1 MLRLFALC
9 TVLVSVN
16 SQDVGINS
24 GRTQKQTLR
33 PSQGKSC
40 NINNYNSF
48 YAGPNKKVENL
59 LVDVKRQLEELQKQV
74 ALLTKDNKTNLDG

>member
-9 TVLVSVN
+9 AVLVSVN

-24 GRTQKQTLR
+24 GRTQKQTLP

-59 LVDVKRQLEELQKQV
+59 LVDVKKQLEELQKQV